1 MDDGCLDEGCVDE
14 SSFLWRVMIGKSLRG
29 LRVIVTSRPCSAL
42 SDLSESGSIHRHVQ
56 MSGFSE
62 KNVQEFAVKYLGER
76 EGKEMLSQVAMQPS
90 VASLMHT
97 PFFALLICEQF
108 MEARELPRRRSDVF
122 SSVTLRVAQRF
133 AKRQGLKSSFKRL
146 DKAPTK
152 LFEQVLEVAKV
163 AFDRLKRK
171 DLSYFELDNEDVSS
185 EAVQLGFLEHVQAT
199 SSAKA
204 DQYGF
209 RHLTVQ
215 EYLAALYASPVVLK
229 KVEDVAALAAQLGCG
244 AKAGHLN
251 TFWVFV
257 AALLESDL
265 CEELFCAITET
276 DVQTVRGSVPSSA
289 PVPSM
294 RRRDAQADE
303 GEVTR
308 DTKTRDG
315 QGIVCSHS
323 NDQTQTLLAYRFL
336 LLLHC
341 YNEVVMGGNSKPSAC
356 VRYVLGSQGVELR
369 TLYHSPSQADIDV
382 ISKMIQTHGKVVKQI
397 DVALHDLDQHG
408 HRHQLVKSLRYC
420 VCLEKLNLGHPYF
433 GLHFAGPELDDFTRN
448 VKYILGKNSKSLK
461 VLDLS
466 HIPIGSSDLCQL
478 TGAMQQCQRLKRLL
492 LAGCGLTSGCARGLA
507 AIVRSLPALIELS
520 LAQNYFTRGGG
531 RDFISSVIPAVQNCK
546 DMQKI
551 CLSEVSWLRWY
562 LGPQVTS
569 PLGAMLASLP
579 KLRELELGN
588 TFVSDFGFLHLAPS
602 LQQCSQLKCLKLTD
616 CKLSSSTSMALLVS
630 VLFCLPQLEEFE
642 VDGNEIDD
650 VHVSQLVVGLMEC
663 SRLSKLSL
671 SWGVQSNVPTQWLIA
686 VSNLTKRLHNLAELA
701 LVGCTI
707 PDRSVGAKLCRAVKD
722 SSSLQTLVL
731 PFGMC
736 PTAVSQLRG
745 LVDDPACRLQTLK
758 ARGKDRGKLSSNTS
772 LV

>member
-1 MDDGCLDEGCVDE
+1 M
-14 SSFLWRVMIGKSLRG
+14 
-29 LRVIVTSRPCSAL
+29 
-42 SDLSESGSIHRHVQ
+42 
-56 MSGFSE
+56 
-62 KNVQEFAVKYLGER
+62 
-76 EGKEMLSQVAMQPS
+76 PS
-90 VASLMHT
+90 V
-97 PFFALLICEQF
+97 
-108 MEARELPRRRSDVF
+108 
-122 SSVTLRVAQRF
+122 
-133 AKRQGLKSSFKRL
+133 
-146 DKAPTK
+146 
-152 LFEQVLEVAKV
+152 
-163 AFDRLKRK
+163 
-171 DLSYFELDNEDVSS
+171 
-185 EAVQLGFLEHVQAT
+185 
-199 SSAKA
+199 
-204 DQYGF
+204 
-209 RHLTVQ
+209 
-215 EYLAALYASPVVLK
+215 
-229 KVEDVAALAAQLGCG
+229 
-244 AKAGHLN
+244 
-251 TFWVFV
+251 
-257 AALLESDL
+257 
-265 CEELFCAITET
+265 
-276 DVQTVRGSVPSSA
+276 
-289 PVPSM
+289 
-294 RRRDAQADE
+294 RRRDAQVDGA
-303 GEVTR
+303 EVTR
-308 DTKTRDG
+308 DTKTNDD
-315 QGIVCSHS
+315 QGIICSHS
-323 NDQTQTLLAYRFL
+323 NDQTQTLSAYRFL

-341 YNEVVMGGNSKPSAC
+341 NNEVVMGGNSKPSAC
-356 VRYVLGSQGVELR
+356 VRYVLGSQGVDLR

-382 ISKMIQTHGKVVKQI
+382 VSKMIQTHGKVVKQI
-397 DVALHDLDQHG
+397 DVALRDLDRG
-408 HRHQLVKSLRYC
+408 HRHQLVQSLHHC
-420 VCLEKLNLGHPYF
+420 VCLKTLNFGHPFFY
-433 GLHFAGPELDDFTRN
+433 LHLASPELAADFTRN
-448 VKYILGKNSKSLK
+448 VQYILAQNSKSLE

-466 HIPIGSSDLCQL
+466 HISIRSSGLCQL

-531 RDFISSVIPAVQNCK
+531 RGFISGVIPAVQNCK

-650 VHVSQLVVGLMEC
+650 IHVSQLVVGLMEC

-686 VSNLTKRLHNLAELA
+686 VSNLIKRLHNLAELA

-707 PDRSVGAKLCRAVKD
+707 PYRSVGAKLCRAVED

-745 LVDDPACRLQTLK
+745 LVDDPACRLQNLDSTLK
-758 ARGKDRGKLSSNTS
+758 RGKDRGKLSSNTS